1 MRVEPATRAG
11 REVRHGEFLAAGNP
25 ERTWGWGTPA
35 GQLRAARRA
44 ALIAAGAGLGPGVHA
59 LELGCGT
66 GLFTEF
72 FAATGARITAI
83 DLSDDLLAFAR
94 ARSLDPSRVQ
104 FQLGRFEDL
113 RGAEPFDAVVGSSV
127 LHHLDLHDAIEN
139 AIRLLKPGG
148 RFSFAEPNMLN
159 PQVFLERQFSFLP
172 IFSYTSPD
180 ETAFVRWRL
189 ARTLE
194 RHGLS
199 DIRITPFDW
208 LHPHTPP
215 ALIPAVSAIGALIE
229 AIPIAR
235 EFSGSLSIR
244 ACKPANA

>member
-1 MRVEPATRAG
+1 MRVDPATRAG
-11 REVRHGEFLAAGNP
+11 REVRHGEFLAAGHP
-25 ERTWGWGTPA
+25 EITWGWGTPA
-35 GQLRAARRA
+35 GRLRAARRA
-44 ALIAAGAGLGPGVHA
+44 GLIAAGARLGPGVHA

-66 GLFTEF
+66 GLFTEY
-72 FAATGARITAI
+72 FAATGARVTAI

-94 ARSLDPSRVQ
+94 ARPLDRSRVH
-104 FQLGRFEDL
+104 FVLGRFEDL
-113 RGAEPFDAVVGSSV
+113 REAEPFDAVIGSSV
-127 LHHLDLHDAIEN
+127 LHHLELHDALEN
-139 AIRLLKPGG
+139 AVRLLKPGG

-189 ARTLE
+189 ARILE

-208 LHPHTPP
+208 LHPRTPP
-215 ALIPAVSAIGALIE
+215 ALIPAVSAIGAAVE
-229 AIPIAR
+229 RIPIAR
-235 EFSGSLSIR
+235 EFSGSLCIHAR
-244 ACKPANA
+244 KPSHV

>member
-1 MRVEPATRAG
+1 MRVDPATRAG

-44 ALIAAGAGLGPGVHA
+44 KLIAAGAGLGPGVHA

-66 GLFTEF
+66 GLFTEY

-113 RGAEPFDAVVGSSV
+113 RGGEPFDAIVGSSV
-127 LHHLDLHDAIEN
+127 LHHLDLNDAIEN

-189 ARTLE
+189 TRTLE
-194 RHGLS
+194 RHGLRE
-199 DIRITPFDW
+199 IRITPFDW

-215 ALIPAVSAIGALIE
+215 AVIPAVSAVGAFME

-244 ACKPANA
+244 ACKPTNA

>member
-1 MRVEPATRAG
+1 MRVDPATRAG
-11 REVRHGEFLAAGNP
+11 REVRHGEFLAAGHP
-25 ERTWGWGTPA
+25 EVTWGWGTPA
-35 GQLRAARRA
+35 GRLRAVRRA
-44 ALIAAGAGLGPGVHA
+44 RLIAEGAGLGPGIHA

-66 GLFTEF
+66 GLFTEY

-94 ARSLDPSRVQ
+94 ARPLDPSRVQ
-104 FQLGRFEDL
+104 FLLGRFEDL
-113 RGAEPFDAVVGSSV
+113 QGADPFDAVVGSSV
-127 LHHLDLHDAIEN
+127 LHHLELHDAVAN
-139 AIRLLKPGG
+139 AVRLLKPGG

-159 PQVFLERQFSFLP
+159 PQVFLERRFNFLP

-194 RHGLS
+194 RHGLG

-215 ALIPAVSAIGALIE
+215 ALIPAVSAVGAVIE
-229 AIPIAR
+229 TIPLAR
-235 EFSGSLSIR
+235 EFSGSLSIHAR
-244 ACKPANA
+244 KPATA